1 MLENSLKIRQRFIN
15 KLTSKINELNAD
27 FALLNKVDRKISRSN
42 RLQRGGADEIVELK
56 ELQETALI
64 KRLQIEEQNAALKN
78 AITQATELTGKISEI
93 NAAVRQI
100 EADIKGISIDAVDL
114 TGIKVPNLSTH
125 LAKMLEFIGKFDL
138 STILRDQADGSVQL
152 VQAGGGET
160 YDAVYYTKLMA
171 KILSEVYNLTVTSDD
186 VNQLRANLKIG
197 NAWDKIVN
205 VTNGSEVVANDGKKL
220 GITQRLYEKLQL
232 ANPASNFGVVS
243 ASSGSASSGSA
254 SSGSASSGSAP
265 AANEAA
271 PVALSGTPPA
281 AAAADAAAAGTAAG
295 SSRKYFW

>member
-78 AITQATELTGKISEI
+78 AIAQATELTGKISEI

-138 STILRDQADGSVQL
+138 STILKDQADGSVQL

-160 YDAVYYTKLMA
+160 YDVVYYTKLMA

-232 ANPASNFGVVS
+232 ANPVSNFGVVS
-243 ASSGSASSGSA
+243 ASSGSA
-254 SSGSASSGSAP
+254 P
-265 AANEAA
+265 AAREAS

-281 AAAADAAAAGTAAG
+281 SAAVPAAVPAADAAAADAAAAPAAG